1 MTSISCAGDGSSIFY
16 DVSTID
22 IKANPEK
29 AKPASAFEAVFL
41 GDVIQEISGTCYTIQ
56 ENCKTQYP
64 NVKPGEW
71 KKWLTSL
78 DQENRMSL
86 AHTIEKSNIPILYNT
101 PRLCDPGVS
110 ISKNWNLRNYI
121 ETRLYLF
128 KFKYD
133 LGQRIA
139 ARNVNNCYP
148 SVVFDFRPFTY
159 KLVLPGDLLSKD
171 NWRRQEQVIHFTE
184 WITVE
189 DSSGAEGFTPHM
201 RLSSQPFTVNRNQNL
216 TSEKIFDKM
225 VEKLIQTPLG
235 TSKKS
240 LIERTLYLGNAE
252 TGMNRTQF
260 LLQFRK
266 FIQQY
271 DGVEFWSEPQRGPSP
286 RVVCHS
292 DVIRVLFYDLCHD
305 SVVKKADYKKF
316 HSRFK
321 QEFLA
326 FVRSSNSDFQIDR
339 WTGAKTAGNSYAKYK
354 TILKMSGKPLGV
366 PELPAICKTL
376 GDLSQFVYASHYD
389 TIVAS
394 GDKMGIATGLY
405 VNARENKK
413 VKCMMEDVITGFV
426 IYSGMEKIDFVS
438 KSTCVAQTNN
448 VGQCKRNGTANKQT
462 VANRIRVNVPPEK
475 LAVVKEIRNKKPVGL
490 KNLLNLISNASRN
503 RLPQDILT
511 SLGTFERY
519 KNYLDINDLKRIEE
533 ILTIYSSREN
543 INNST
548 KTKVFEMLGEVKGKI
563 NTMSPMNVNQRP
575 TNGMNV
581 NQRPT
586 NGMNVNQRLTNGMNV
601 NQRLTNG
608 MNVNQRPTNGMNV
621 KQNLRAYLN
630 NTNKFTRLTTINKN
644 NFLAQLNRNGSNL
657 NTIKKSATNLQNR
670 RELNAY
676 LNTKQLNDNRKNYIK
691 SLFPTTPLNT
701 LKSMA
706 NNQRG
711 IKRRIT

>member
-1 MTSISCAGDGSSIFY
+1 
-16 DVSTID
+16 
-22 IKANPEK
+22 
-29 AKPASAFEAVFL
+29 
-41 GDVIQEISGTCYTIQ
+41 
-56 ENCKTQYP
+56 
-64 NVKPGEW
+64 
-71 KKWLTSL
+71 
-78 DQENRMSL
+78 
-86 AHTIEKSNIPILYNT
+86 
-101 PRLCDPGVS
+101 
-110 ISKNWNLRNYI
+110 
-121 ETRLYLF
+121 
-128 KFKYD
+128 
-133 LGQRIA
+133 
-139 ARNVNNCYP
+139 
-148 SVVFDFRPFTY
+148 
-159 KLVLPGDLLSKD
+159 
-171 NWRRQEQVIHFTE
+171 
-184 WITVE
+184 
-189 DSSGAEGFTPHM
+189 
-201 RLSSQPFTVNRNQNL
+201 
-216 TSEKIFDKM
+216 
-225 VEKLIQTPLG
+225 
-235 TSKKS
+235 
-240 LIERTLYLGNAE
+240 
-252 TGMNRTQF
+252 
-260 LLQFRK
+260 
-266 FIQQY
+266 
-271 DGVEFWSEPQRGPSP
+271 
-286 RVVCHS
+286 
-292 DVIRVLFYDLCHD
+292 
-305 SVVKKADYKKF
+305 
-316 HSRFK
+316 
-321 QEFLA
+321 
-326 FVRSSNSDFQIDR
+326 
-339 WTGAKTAGNSYAKYK
+339 
-354 TILKMSGKPLGV
+354 
-366 PELPAICKTL
+366 
-376 GDLSQFVYASHYD
+376 VYASHYD

-533 ILTIYSSREN
+533 ILTIYSSRQN

-581 NQRPT
+581 NQRP
-586 NGMNVNQRLTNGMNV
+586 
-601 NQRLTNG
+601 TNG

>member
-1 MTSISCAGDGSSIFY
+1 MTTNSCAGDGSSIFY

-22 IKANPEK
+22 IKVNPEK
-29 AKPASAFEAVFL
+29 AKPVSAFEAVFL

-64 NVKPGEW
+64 NVKPTEW
-71 KKWLTSL
+71 RKWLTSL

-159 KLVLPGDLLSKD
+159 KLVLPGDLLSKE
-171 NWRRQEQVIHFTE
+171 NWRRQEKVIHVTE

-201 RLSSQPFTVNRNQNL
+201 RLSSTPFTVNRNQNL

-225 VEKLIQTPLG
+225 VDKLIQTPLG

-252 TGMNRTQF
+252 TGMNRSQF
-260 LLQFRK
+260 LLQFKK
-266 FIQQY
+266 FIKQY

-326 FVRSSNSDFQIDR
+326 FTQSSDFQIDR

-354 TILKMSGKPLGV
+354 TILKMSGKRLGV

-394 GDKMGIATGLY
+394 GDKMGIAAGLY

-448 VGQCKRNGTANKQT
+448 VGQCKRNGTTNKQA
-462 VANRIRVNVPPEK
+462 VANRIRVNVPPGKRE
-475 LAVVKEIRNKKPVGL
+475 VVAEIISKKPVGL
-490 KNLLNLISNASRN
+490 KNLLRLISNASRN

-519 KNYLDINDLKRIEE
+519 KNDLDINDLKRIEE
-533 ILTIYSSREN
+533 ILTIYSSRQN

-548 KTKVFEMLGEVKGKI
+548 RTKVFGMLGNVKGRI
-563 NTMSPMNVNQRP
+563 NTMSPGNANRS
-575 TNGMNV
+575 
-581 NQRPT
+581 
-586 NGMNVNQRLTNGMNV
+586 
-601 NQRLTNG
+601 
-608 MNVNQRPTNGMNV
+608 PTNGMNV
-621 KQNLRAYLN
+621 KQNLRAYLS
-630 NTNKFTRLTTINKN
+630 NTSKFTRLTTINKN
-644 NFLAQLNRNGSNL
+644 NFLAQLNPSGSNL

-676 LNTKQLNDNRKNYIK
+676 LNTKQLSDERKNYIK
-691 SLFPTTPLNT
+691 SLFSTTPLNT

-711 IKRRIT
+711 SKRRRT

>member
-64 NVKPGEW
+64 NVKPKEW
-71 KKWLTSL
+71 RKWLTSL

-159 KLVLPGDLLSKD
+159 KLVLPGDLLSKE
-171 NWRRQEQVIHFTE
+171 NWRRQEKVIHVTE

-189 DSSGAEGFTPHM
+189 DSSGTEGFTPHM

-252 TGMNRTQF
+252 TGMNRSQF
-260 LLQFRK
+260 LLQFKK

-271 DGVEFWSEPQRGPSP
+271 DGVEFWSEPPRRPSP

-316 HSRFK
+316 NSRFK

-326 FVRSSNSDFQIDR
+326 FTQSSDFQIDR

-354 TILKMSGKPLGV
+354 TILKMSNKKLGV

-394 GDKMGIATGLY
+394 GDKMGIAAGLY

-462 VANRIRVNVPPEK
+462 VANRIRVNVPPAK
-475 LAVVKEIRNKKPVGL
+475 LAVVEEIRNKKPVGL
-490 KNLLNLISNASRN
+490 KNLLKLISNASRN
-503 RLPQDILT
+503 RLPQDIIT

-533 ILTIYSSREN
+533 ILTIYSSRQN
-543 INNST
+543 INYST

-563 NTMSPMNVNQRP
+563 NTMSPMNVNRS
-575 TNGMNV
+575 
-581 NQRPT
+581 
-586 NGMNVNQRLTNGMNV
+586 
-601 NQRLTNG
+601 
-608 MNVNQRPTNGMNV
+608 PTNGMNV

-676 LNTKQLNDNRKNYIK
+676 LNTKQLNDTRKNYIK
-691 SLFPTTPLNT
+691 SLLPTTPLNT

-711 IKRRIT
+711 IKRRRT

>member
-354 TILKMSGKPLGV
+354 TILKMSGKKLGV

-448 VGQCKRNGTANKQT
+448 VGQCKRNGTTNKQT
-462 VANRIRVNVPPEK
+462 VADRIRVDVPPAK
-475 LAVVKEIRNKKPVGL
+475 LAVVEEIRNKKPVGL

-563 NTMSPMNVNQRP
+563 NTMSP
-575 TNGMNV
+575 
-581 NQRPT
+581 
-586 NGMNVNQRLTNGMNV
+586 
-601 NQRLTNG
+601 

-711 IKRRIT
+711 IKRRRT

>member
-216 TSEKIFDKM
+216 TSEKIFYKM

-490 KNLLNLISNASRN
+490 KNLLRLISNASRN

-533 ILTIYSSREN
+533 ILTIYSSRQN

-563 NTMSPMNVNQRP
+563 NTMSP
-575 TNGMNV
+575 
-581 NQRPT
+581 
-586 NGMNVNQRLTNGMNV
+586 
-601 NQRLTNG
+601 

-711 IKRRIT
+711 IKRRRT

>member
-1 MTSISCAGDGSSIFY
+1 MTTNSCAGDGSSIFY

-22 IKANPEK
+22 IKVNPEK
-29 AKPASAFEAVFL
+29 AKPVSAFEAVFL

-64 NVKPGEW
+64 NVKPTEW
-71 KKWLTSL
+71 RKWLTSL

-159 KLVLPGDLLSKD
+159 KLVLPGDLLSKE
-171 NWRRQEQVIHFTE
+171 NWRRQEKVIHVTE

-201 RLSSQPFTVNRNQNL
+201 RLSSTPFTVNRNQNL

-225 VEKLIQTPLG
+225 VDKLIQTPLG

-252 TGMNRTQF
+252 TGMNRSQF
-260 LLQFRK
+260 LLQFKK
-266 FIQQY
+266 FIKQY

-326 FVRSSNSDFQIDR
+326 FTQSSDFQIDR

-354 TILKMSGKPLGV
+354 TILKMSGKRLGV

-394 GDKMGIATGLY
+394 GDKMGIAAGLY

-448 VGQCKRNGTANKQT
+448 VGQCKRNGTTNKQA
-462 VANRIRVNVPPEK
+462 VANRIRVNVPPGKRE
-475 LAVVKEIRNKKPVGL
+475 VVAEIISKKPVGL
-490 KNLLNLISNASRN
+490 KNLLRLISNASRN

-533 ILTIYSSREN
+533 ILTIYSSRQN

-548 KTKVFEMLGEVKGKI
+548 RTKVFGMLGNVKGRI
-563 NTMSPMNVNQRP
+563 NTMSPGNANRS
-575 TNGMNV
+575 
-581 NQRPT
+581 
-586 NGMNVNQRLTNGMNV
+586 
-601 NQRLTNG
+601 
-608 MNVNQRPTNGMNV
+608 PTNGMNV
-621 KQNLRAYLN
+621 KQNLRAYLS
-630 NTNKFTRLTTINKN
+630 NTSKFTRLTTINKN
-644 NFLAQLNRNGSNL
+644 NFLAQLNPSGSNL

-676 LNTKQLNDNRKNYIK
+676 LNTKQLSDERKNYIK
-691 SLFPTTPLNT
+691 SLFSTTPLNT

-711 IKRRIT
+711 SKRRRT

>member
-1 MTSISCAGDGSSIFY
+1 MTTNSCAGDGSSIFY

-22 IKANPEK
+22 IKVNPEK
-29 AKPASAFEAVFL
+29 AKPVSAFEAVFL

-64 NVKPGEW
+64 NVKPKEW
-71 KKWLTSL
+71 RKWLTSL

-171 NWRRQEQVIHFTE
+171 NWRREEKVIHVTE

-225 VEKLIQTPLG
+225 VEKLIQMPLG

-252 TGMNRTQF
+252 TGMNRSQF
-260 LLQFRK
+260 LLQFKK

-326 FVRSSNSDFQIDR
+326 FTQSSDFQIDR

-354 TILKMSGKPLGV
+354 TILKMSGRKFGV

-394 GDKMGIATGLY
+394 GDKMGIAAGLY

-448 VGQCKRNGTANKQT
+448 VGQCKRNGTTNKQA
-462 VANRIRVNVPPEK
+462 VANRIRVNVPPGK
-475 LAVVKEIRNKKPVGL
+475 RAVVAEIISKKPVGL
-490 KNLLNLISNASRN
+490 KNLLRLISNASRN

-533 ILTIYSSREN
+533 ILTIYSSRQN

-548 KTKVFEMLGEVKGKI
+548 RTKVFGMLGEVQGKI
-563 NTMSPMNVNQRP
+563 NTMSPGNANRSP

-581 NQRPT
+581 NRSST
-586 NGMNVNQRLTNGMNV
+586 NGV
-601 NQRLTNG
+601 
-608 MNVNQRPTNGMNV
+608 NV
-621 KQNLRAYLN
+621 KQNLRAYLS
-630 NTNKFTRLTTINKN
+630 NTSKFTRLTNINKN
-644 NFLAQLNRNGSNL
+644 KFLAQLNRSGSNL

-676 LNTKQLNDNRKNYIK
+676 LNTKRLSPERKNYIK
-691 SLFPTTPLNT
+691 SLFSTTPLNT

-706 NNQRG
+706 NNSRGSKRQR
-711 IKRRIT
+711 TT

>member
-1 MTSISCAGDGSSIFY
+1 MTTISCAGDGSSIFY

-22 IKANPEK
+22 IKANPEN

-64 NVKPGEW
+64 YVKPTEW

-159 KLVLPGDLLSKD
+159 KLVLPGDLLSKE
-171 NWRRQEQVIHFTE
+171 NWRRQEKVIHVTE

-201 RLSSQPFTVNRNQNL
+201 RLSSTPFTVNRNQNL
-216 TSEKIFDKM
+216 ISEKIFDKM

-240 LIERTLYLGNAE
+240 LIERTLYLGNAG
-252 TGMNRTQF
+252 TGMNRSQF

-326 FVRSSNSDFQIDR
+326 FTQSSDFQIDR

-354 TILKMSGKPLGV
+354 TILKMSGKKLGV

-394 GDKMGIATGLY
+394 GDKMGIAAGLY

-448 VGQCKRNGTANKQT
+448 VGQCKRNGTTNKQA
-462 VANRIRVNVPPEK
+462 VANRIRVNVPPGKRE
-475 LAVVKEIRNKKPVGL
+475 VVAEIISKKPVGL
-490 KNLLNLISNASRN
+490 KNLLRLISNASRN

-533 ILTIYSSREN
+533 ILTIYSSRQN

-548 KTKVFEMLGEVKGKI
+548 RTKVFGMLGNVKGRI
-563 NTMSPMNVNQRP
+563 NTMSPGNANQS
-575 TNGMNV
+575 
-581 NQRPT
+581 
-586 NGMNVNQRLTNGMNV
+586 
-601 NQRLTNG
+601 
-608 MNVNQRPTNGMNV
+608 PTNGMNV
-621 KQNLRAYLN
+621 KQNLRAYLS
-630 NTNKFTRLTTINKN
+630 NTSKFTRLTTINKN

-676 LNTKQLNDNRKNYIK
+676 LNTKQLSDERKNYIK
-691 SLFPTTPLNT
+691 SLFSTTPLNT

-711 IKRRIT
+711 SKRRRT

>member
-110 ISKNWNLRNYI
+110 ISKNWNLKNYI

-601 NQRLTNG
+601 NQR
-608 MNVNQRPTNGMNV
+608 PTNGMNV

>member
-601 NQRLTNG
+601 NQR
-608 MNVNQRPTNGMNV
+608 PTNGMNV

>member
-171 NWRRQEQVIHFTE
+171 NWRRQENVIHVTE

-316 HSRFK
+316 HSGFK

-326 FVRSSNSDFQIDR
+326 FARSSNSDFQIDR

-354 TILKMSGKPLGV
+354 TILKMSNKKLGV

-394 GDKMGIATGLY
+394 GDKMGIAAGLY

-438 KSTCVAQTNN
+438 KSTCVVQTNN

-462 VANRIRVNVPPEK
+462 VANRIRVNVPPAK
-475 LAVVKEIRNKKPVGL
+475 LAVVEEIRNKKPVGL

-503 RLPQDILT
+503 RLPRDILT
-511 SLGTFERY
+511 SLGTFKRY
-519 KNYLDINDLKRIEE
+519 KNYLDINDLKRIKE
-533 ILTIYSSREN
+533 ILTIYSSRRN
-543 INNST
+543 INDST

-563 NTMSPMNVNQRP
+563 NTMSPMNVNRSP

-581 NQRPT
+581 NRS
-586 NGMNVNQRLTNGMNV
+586 
-601 NQRLTNG
+601 
-608 MNVNQRPTNGMNV
+608 PTNGMNV
-621 KQNLRAYLN
+621 KQNLRAYLS
-630 NTNKFTRLTTINKN
+630 NTNKFTRLTNINKN
-644 NFLAQLNRNGSNL
+644 NFLAQLKSNGSNL

-676 LNTKQLNDNRKNYIK
+676 LNTKRLSPERKNYIK
-691 SLFPTTPLNT
+691 SLFSTTPLNT

-706 NNQRG
+706 NNSRG
-711 IKRRIT
+711 IKRQRT